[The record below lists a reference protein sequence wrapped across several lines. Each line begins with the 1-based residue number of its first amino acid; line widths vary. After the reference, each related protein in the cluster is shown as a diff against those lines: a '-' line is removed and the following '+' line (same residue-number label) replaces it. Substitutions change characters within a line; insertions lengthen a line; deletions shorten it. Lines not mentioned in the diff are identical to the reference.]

1 MQDIC
6 MSEAGT
12 LAGLEPGRTAIVGDL
27 AFGEADRVRVMEMG
41 FIPGA
46 PVSCQRVVPMGDLAV
61 YQVDGG
67 LIAIRRET
75 AEQIGILSSADERA
89 ESAERG

>member
-1 MQDIC
+1 

-12 LAGLEPGRTAIVGDL
+12 LAGLEPGRSAIVGSL

-41 FIPGA
+41 FIPGV

-61 YQVDGG
+61 YQVDGAM
-67 LIAIRRET
+67 IAIRRET
-75 AEQIGILSSADERA
+75 AEQIGIVSSADGGA
-89 ESAERG
+89 DSAERG

>member
-1 MQDIC
+1 M
-6 MSEAGT
+6 
-12 LAGLEPGRTAIVGDL
+12 AGLEPGRTAIVGNL

-75 AEQIGILSSADERA
+75 AEQIGILSIADGRA
-89 ESAERG
+89 DSAEHD